1 MKFLKKNLR
10 LKKGI
15 INLVQAKE
23 IESIMRKKRRR
34 ERKGDSK
41 EVIRDTRRR
50 LVF

>member
-34 ERKGDSK
+34 RKRGGSK
-41 EVIRDTRRR
+41 EVIKDTRRK

>member
-1 MKFLKKNLR
+1 MKFLKKNQR

-15 INLVQAKE
+15 ISLVQAKG

-34 ERKGDSK
+34 RRKGDSK